1 MNNVAETDKQF
12 YTYVTWYA
20 WCILAV
26 HLRITT
32 CVRPTAWKIIAK
44 YSSTTRYNIYD
55 FFKRHF
61 AMLLDWF
68 LPWEGRR
75 YTLGWLSRYSVRS
88 SHVVNNAH
96 LFAVKYHTSIPY
108 TMNLHC
114 TWFRHLLWHSF
125 NPIFGS
131 VPVVSDIFPWSPHQ
145 TSWYAVSQS
154 TKMA

>member
-1 MNNVAETDKQF
+1 MHDAFWQYISESQSVSDLQPE
-12 YTYVTWYA
+12 
-20 WCILAV
+20 ILLQSILVLQDA
-26 HLRITT
+26 IFM
-32 CVRPTAWKIIAK
+32 P
-44 YSSTTRYNIYD
+44 YY

-61 AMLLDWF
+61 AMPLDWF

-145 TSWYAVSQS
+145 TSWYAISQS
-154 TKMA
+154 TKIA